1 MATVSTEDPQFQ
13 RAIQA
18 CAVALRRMADYELD
32 PSLHRRMHELGERKE
47 FLSQGEHEELLAL
60 VDFAHK
66 RTIEKLEAQA
76 ALDRLRTALPGVLSD
91 A

>member
-1 MATVSTEDPQFQ
+1 MATISTEDPQFR

-18 CAVALRRMADYELD
+18 CTVALRRMADYELD
-32 PSLHRRMHELGERKE
+32 PSLHRRMQELGERKE

-60 VDFAHK
+60 VGFAHQ

-76 ALDRLRTALPGVLSD
+76 ALDRLQTALPGVLSD
-91 A
+91 T